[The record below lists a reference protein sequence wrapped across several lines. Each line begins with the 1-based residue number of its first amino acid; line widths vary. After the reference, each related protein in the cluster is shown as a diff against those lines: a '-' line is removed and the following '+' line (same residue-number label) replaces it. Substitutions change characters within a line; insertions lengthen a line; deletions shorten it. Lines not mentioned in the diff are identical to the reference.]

1 MVLLNRG
8 ISYSDQK
15 YTSIKHI
22 DLRHDDVDEVYES
35 DNDYIDDDEELALVE
50 QYIET
55 QMILL

>member
-1 MVLLNRG
+1 MWMVLLNRG

-22 DLRHDDVDEVYES
+22 DLRHDDVDEVY
-35 DNDYIDDDEELALVE
+35 DYVDDDEDLVLVE